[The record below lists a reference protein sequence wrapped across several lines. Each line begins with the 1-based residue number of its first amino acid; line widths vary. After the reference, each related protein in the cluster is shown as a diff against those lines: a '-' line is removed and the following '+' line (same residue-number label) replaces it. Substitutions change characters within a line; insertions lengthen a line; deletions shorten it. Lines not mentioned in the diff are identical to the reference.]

1 MRAMF
6 VKSDIRK
13 ITIALEKAF
22 YSEVY
27 FALGRAGIIHL
38 SRFPQSD
45 SGADSGLQNEEALT
59 RDIMAGT
66 EYALKALKISFA
78 EAEASLPVVDKSPI
92 TDKGKDAAF
101 VARTK
106 KIVGR
111 TTMMLSKIRDA
122 QDVIARHLEYI
133 DVLGKMG
140 IEPSMIKKARLA
152 KIVFGTVENAVD
164 VHADSRFMLAAE
176 GNYVCGIALS
186 SDFPAIMR
194 FLKDYG
200 FSDKTDDVNP
210 VPVENLKK
218 RMDNLRR
225 REEVIKKYL
234 NHLKE
239 ENGQALQELNRAYR
253 TYEEM
258 LKVMRMSLFS
268 AKAIFITG
276 WMDMKNMEQLVT
288 ILRGICGNKFILS
301 ERKDPDAPVRLL
313 NMRLF
318 KPFELLVKIMGMPS
332 NREIDPTPLAAIT
345 FVLMFGLMFG
355 DLGQGL
361 VIMLGGLML
370 KRYGLKKA
378 REELVQAGGIL
389 VACGLSAAVCG
400 MLCGSVFSSERIMPA
415 LWFHPTEHIMKLF
428 AFTILMGV
436 VFIAAGLIVNIL
448 NCILNA
454 DYTEAL
460 LEKRGLV
467 VLVIYAFIVLAAV
480 NFQIGGRLP
489 AMWAISVF
497 IGLPLILFSLRGVI
511 GPLLFRSVKP
521 HSISEYIIETVM
533 DIVEIALSMFAN
545 TISFIR
551 VGAFAL
557 SHAGL
562 SIVTYTLAGMADP
575 SMKSA
580 GAIVIIITGNIF
592 IIGFEGLICG
602 IQSMRLEYYEFFSK
616 FFKGEGIIFSPFTL
630 KVKASE
636 V

>member
-1 MRAMF
+1 
-6 VKSDIRK
+6 
-13 ITIALEKAF
+13 
-22 YSEVY
+22 
-27 FALGRAGIIHL
+27 
-38 SRFPQSD
+38 
-45 SGADSGLQNEEALT
+45 
-59 RDIMAGT
+59 
-66 EYALKALKISFA
+66 
-78 EAEASLPVVDKSPI
+78 
-92 TDKGKDAAF
+92 
-101 VARTK
+101 
-106 KIVGR
+106 
-111 TTMMLSKIRDA
+111 
-122 QDVIARHLEYI
+122 
-133 DVLGKMG
+133 
-140 IEPSMIKKARLA
+140 
-152 KIVFGTVENAVD
+152 
-164 VHADSRFMLAAE
+164 
-176 GNYVCGIALS
+176 
-186 SDFPAIMR
+186 
-194 FLKDYG
+194 
-200 FSDKTDDVNP
+200 
-210 VPVENLKK
+210 
-218 RMDNLRR
+218 MDNLRR

-239 ENGQALQELNRAYR
+239 ESGQVLQELNRAYSA
-253 TYEEM
+253 YGEM

-268 AKAIFITG
+268 AKAMFITG
-276 WMDMKNMEQLVT
+276 WMDIKNREQLLT

-313 NMRLF
+313 NIRLF
-318 KPFELLVKIMGMPS
+318 KPFELLVKTMGMPS

-361 VIMLGGLML
+361 VIVLCGIL
-370 KRYGLKKA
+370 LKKYGRKKA
-378 REELVQAGGIL
+378 KEDLAQAGGIL
-389 VACGLSAAVCG
+389 IACGLSAAICG
-400 MLCGSVFSSERIMPA
+400 LLYGSVFSSERIMPA
-415 LWFHPTEHIMKLF
+415 LWFHPTKHIMKLF

-436 VFIAAGLIVNIL
+436 FFIAAGLIVNIL
-448 NCILNA
+448 NCIFNA

-467 VLVIYAFIVLAAV
+467 VLVIYAFIVIAAV
-480 NFQIGGRLP
+480 NYQAKGRIP
-489 AMWAISVF
+489 AMWEISMF

-511 GPLLFRSVKP
+511 GPVLFRSTRP

-575 SMKSA
+575 SMKST
-580 GAIVIIITGNIF
+580 GAIIIIITGNIF

>member
-1 MRAMF
+1 MF

-27 FALGRAGIIHL
+27 FALGRAGIIHP

-45 SGADSGLQNEEALT
+45 SRADSGLQDEEALT

-66 EYALKALKISFA
+66 EYALNALKISAA
-78 EAEASLPVVDKSPI
+78 ETEAFLPVVDKSPI

-106 KIVGR
+106 KIIGR
-111 TTMMLSKIRDA
+111 ATMMLSKIRDA
-122 QDVIARHLEYI
+122 QDVVARHLEYI

-140 IEPSMIKKARLA
+140 IEPAMIKKARIA

-164 VHADSRFMLAAE
+164 VPADGRFMLGAA

-186 SDFPAIMR
+186 SDFPSMMR

-200 FSDKTDDVNP
+200 FADKTDDVNP

-225 REEVIKKYL
+225 REDVIEKYL
-234 NHLKE
+234 NRLKDDS
-239 ENGQALQELNRAYR
+239 GQALQELNRAYR
-253 TYEEM
+253 AYGEM

-268 AKAIFITG
+268 AKAMFITG
-276 WMDMKNMEQLVT
+276 WMDMKDREQLLT
-288 ILRGICGNKFILS
+288 ILRGICGDKFIFS

-332 NREIDPTPLAAIT
+332 NREIDPTPLAAVT

-361 VIMLGGLML
+361 VIVLCGIL
-370 KRYGLKKA
+370 LKKYGRKKA
-378 REELVQAGGIL
+378 KEELAQAGGIL
-389 VACGLSAAVCG
+389 IACGLSAAACG
-400 MLCGSVFSSERIMPA
+400 LLYGSVFSSERIIPA
-415 LWFHPTEHIMKLF
+415 LWFQPTQHIMKLF
-428 AFTILMGV
+428 AMTILMGV
-436 VFIAAGLIVNIL
+436 VFILIGLFINII
-448 NCILNA
+448 NNMLNA
-454 DYTEAL
+454 EYAEAL
-460 LEKRGLV
+460 LEKRGLA
-467 VLVIYAFIVLAAV
+467 VLIVYAFIVLAAM
-480 NFQIGGRLP
+480 NFQTGGKLP
-489 AMWAISVF
+489 VMWAISVF

-511 GPLLFRSVKP
+511 GPLLFQSAKP

-533 DIVEIALSMFAN
+533 DIVEIVLSMFAN

-575 SMKSA
+575 SMKSV
-580 GAIVIIITGNIF
+580 GAITVIVIGNIF

-616 FFKGEGIIFSPFTL
+616 FFQGDGVVFSPFTL
-630 KVKASE
+630 KAL
-636 V
+636 